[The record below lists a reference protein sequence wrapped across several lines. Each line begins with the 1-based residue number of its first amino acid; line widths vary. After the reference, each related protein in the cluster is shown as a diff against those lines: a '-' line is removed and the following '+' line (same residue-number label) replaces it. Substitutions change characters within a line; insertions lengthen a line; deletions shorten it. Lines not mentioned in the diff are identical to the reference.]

1 MSPRG
6 LHAVFERFRGILHEG
21 SIDTRVQY
29 TIEALFAVRKGG
41 FADYPAIPEEL
52 DLVEAEDQV
61 CIFPPPHFKFQ
72 ISNLGWNTIIATQIV
87 CESSTC
93 FLSACCVG
101 ETDADAPAIIPL
113 LWRVTQLLDHI

>member
-21 SIDTRVQY
+21 SIDNRVQY

-52 DLVEAEDQV
+52 DLVEVEDQV
-61 CIFPPPHFKFQ
+61 CI
-72 ISNLGWNTIIATQIV
+72 
-87 CESSTC
+87 E
-93 FLSACCVG
+93 
-101 ETDADAPAIIPL
+101 
-113 LWRVTQLLDHI
+113 